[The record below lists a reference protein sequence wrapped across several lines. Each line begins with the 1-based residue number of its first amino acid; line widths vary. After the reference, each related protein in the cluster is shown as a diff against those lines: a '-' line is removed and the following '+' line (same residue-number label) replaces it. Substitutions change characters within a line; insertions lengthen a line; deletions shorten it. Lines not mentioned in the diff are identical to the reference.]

1 MAEEKNGKIVQVGNT
16 TCACGPG
23 CTCGCGHY
31 YAHRIFWWVLG
42 IIVLGI
48 VFCVGVKAGEFRD
61 ELRGMFGGYY
71 GRGYPMM
78 QYHGGYGGGTNLVS
92 PAVPENPTGV
102 VTSTPEGPMIPA
114 TQ

>member
-1 MAEEKNGKIVQVGNT
+1 MAEEKSEKIMQAGRT

-31 YAHRIFWWVLG
+31 YAHRIFWWILG
-42 IIVLGI
+42 IIVLAI
-48 VFCVGVKAGEFRD
+48 VFCVGVKAGEVRE

-78 QYHGGYGGGTNLVS
+78 QYQGHGGFVS
-92 PAVPENPTGV
+92 PAVPENPTASS
-102 VTSTPEGPMIPA
+102 TSGAGTASPMVPS
-114 TQ
+114 TE